1 MTSQVP
7 KDARLQDAE
16 MAIAFLRAELN
27 RHLTYKT
34 RYDAEGHNL
43 CLAIIDL
50 TTGGSTVLAAYS
62 NDSAIPASLRLH
74 LSLVPDTYAL
84 MPPTARFGCD
94 GMAQLHTEPKLLNFL
109 TATPGIREQAF
120 SLASPTKPPRT
131 EGLRFYRAVL
141 GTQRARATAAARL
154 MPPTEV
160 IKAVTLVSEIA
171 CCTTCVT
178 YSINRFRTRFP
189 GTPLETIELGKT
201 AGQPTPYRRVKVTR
215 AP

>member
-1 MTSQVP
+1 
-7 KDARLQDAE
+7 
-16 MAIAFLRAELN
+16 MAIAFLREELN

-34 RYDAEGHNL
+34 RYDADGHNL

-50 TTGGSTVLAAYS
+50 TSGSSTVLAAYS
-62 NDSAIPASLRLH
+62 NDSAIPTSLRLH
-74 LSLVPDTYAL
+74 LSLVPDTYAS
-84 MPPTARFGCD
+84 MPPAARFGCD

-109 TATPGIREQAF
+109 TATPEIRERAF
-120 SLASPTKPPRT
+120 SMAPPAKPPRT

-141 GTQRARATAAARL
+141 GTQRERAAAAARM
-154 MPPTEV
+154 MPATEA

-171 CCTTCVT
+171 CCTTCVR

-201 AGQPTPYRRVKVTR
+201 AGQPTPYSRVAITR
-215 AP
+215 TG